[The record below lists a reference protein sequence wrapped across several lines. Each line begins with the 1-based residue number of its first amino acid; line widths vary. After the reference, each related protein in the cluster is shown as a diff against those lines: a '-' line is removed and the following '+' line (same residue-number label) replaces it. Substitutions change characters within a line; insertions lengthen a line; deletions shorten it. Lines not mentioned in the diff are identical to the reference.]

1 MDSQM
6 VFARKWQLKTPVSI
20 KSGTFDKKGSK
31 EMKHDWKLVPRYWVE
46 QRNSHDNNEWYEVDE
61 EMTADAMILREKNIK
76 LNEEKREKES
86 VSTSDLVGA
95 IAQMASKHVDATPET
110 NEELE
115 SARETYK
122 ELYGKKPHHA
132 TKLSTITDKIA
143 EKQAELNEE
152 D

>member
-1 MDSQM
+1 M
-6 VFARKWQLKTPVSI
+6 VFARKWQLMTPISM
-20 KSGTFDKKGSK
+20 KAGTFDKQGQKK
-31 EMKHDWKLVPRYWVE
+31 ELHDWKLVPRYWVE

-61 EMTADAMILREKNIK
+61 EMTADAMVLREKNIR
-76 LNEEKREKES
+76 LNEEKREKEA

-115 SARETYK
+115 SAREMYK
-122 ELYGKKPHHA
+122 ELFGKRPHHA
-132 TKLSTITDKIA
+132 TKLATITDKIA